1 MISILGLGFVGLTTG
16 LGFAKK
22 GFKTYG
28 FDISGERLNS
38 LKN

>member
-1 MISILGLGFVGLTTG
+1 MITVLGLGFVGLTTG

-28 FDISGERLNS
+28 FDISEERINV
-38 LKN
+38 